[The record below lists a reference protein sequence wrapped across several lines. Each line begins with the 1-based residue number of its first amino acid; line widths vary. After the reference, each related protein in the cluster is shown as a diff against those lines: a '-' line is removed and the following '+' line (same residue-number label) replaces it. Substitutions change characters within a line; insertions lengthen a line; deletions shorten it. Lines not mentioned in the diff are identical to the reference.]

1 MDKAGIPQWRQILKS
16 AKKKEGHIPSSK
28 WIQLATINENQ
39 EPRLRT
45 VVFREWIDNT
55 SFIIFTDRRS
65 EKVIEIKEN
74 KSVEIL
80 WLFSKSKSQFRFKG
94 KAEFINYNKNY
105 WKKLSEK
112 SKHKWFWPHP
122 GKKRDGFSLN
132 NISLKSSAPY
142 NFLVIKINY

>member
-16 AKKKEGHIPSSK
+16 AQKKEGHIPSSK

-94 KAEFINYNKNY
+94 KAEFINDNKNY
-105 WKKLSEK
+105 WKNLSEK

-122 GKKRDGFSLN
+122 GKKRDEFSYFYVLMQ
-132 NISLKSSAPY
+132 NI
-142 NFLVIKINY
+142 